1 MTPVSLFFNIA
12 ILWVHLF
19 CAVLFVGGSFF
30 MWIVVVPASHLLG
43 KDESERT
50 QIVGKIAK
58 EFGRITNPVLAIL
71 VLTGIYNASW
81 YLPSF
86 TDLFSFNSYGST
98 VLTIK
103 VVLVIIL
110 IVLIYA
116 HGAYYGQKIVKLARE
131 RNVEELAAV
140 RKKSRI
146 ISFANLALMI
156 AILLLAVMLQTP
168 P

>member
-1 MTPVSLFFNIA
+1 MAVSLFNIA
-12 ILWVHLF
+12 ILWTHLF

-58 EFGRITNPVLAIL
+58 EFGRITNPVLVIL

-81 YLPSF
+81 YLPSL
-86 TDLFSFNSYGST
+86 TDLFSLNSYGSI

-131 RNVEELAAV
+131 RNVEGLAAV
-140 RKKSRI
+140 RRKSRV

-156 AILLLAVMLQTP
+156 AILLLAVMLQTAP
-168 P
+168 